1 MTFDIRR
8 LLRRLLGGLMAT
20 VIAFS
25 AHAASCTTGSG
36 YYTKAEAQAGKT
48 DYDKNCASC
57 HNGDL
62 SGNSGPALAGP
73 KFESYLKFT
82 KITPP
87 QLLDFITSQM
97 PANAPGSLS
106 KAQYNDIFA
115 YILSYDHYPS
125 GSASISPDG
134 LACLHMLPYPVSK

>member
-1 MTFDIRR
+1 MNHDANRISRI
-8 LLRRLLGGLMAT
+8 LLGGLMAT
-20 VIAFS
+20 TIALS
-25 AHAASCTTGSG
+25 AHAASCTASSG
-36 YYTKAEAQAGKT
+36 YYTNAEAQAGKA

-82 KITPP
+82 KITAP
-87 QLLDFITSQM
+87 QLLDFIASQM

-106 KAQYNDIFA
+106 KTQYNDIFA
-115 YILSYDHYPS
+115 YILSYNHYPS
-125 GSASISPDG
+125 GSVPLSPQT
-134 LACLHMLPYPVSK
+134 LACLHMLPYPGSK